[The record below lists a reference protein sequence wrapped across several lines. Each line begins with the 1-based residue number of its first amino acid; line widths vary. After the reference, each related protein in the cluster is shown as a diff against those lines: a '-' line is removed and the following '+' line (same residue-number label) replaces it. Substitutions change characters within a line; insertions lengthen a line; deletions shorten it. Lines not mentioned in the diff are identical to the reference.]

1 MNADLQDFGR
11 RWVDAELRAD
21 VDSLDA
27 LLDDDFIAV
36 GPLGFLLTK
45 AQWLDRHRG
54 GDLKYQSM
62 TWEPGSIRTFG
73 EVAVI
78 IGTQTADS
86 TYQDNPVPF
95 QTLRVT
101 QIAVNRD
108 ERWLLA
114 GLHMS
119 QLAEPP
125 RPS

>member
-119 QLAEPP
+119 QVAEPP

>member
-78 IGTQTADS
+78 VGTQTADS

-119 QLAEPP
+119 QVAEPP